1 MSYRGLVADPE
12 GLLIFDQPTDV
23 RVHGKGGYSTAS
35 VTVIPYSALLD
46 GDDQLGADGTVELWI
61 GGETY
66 YVPADAE
73 YTTVTDF
80 SLNEATT
87 GLATMTSPSTTTQ
100 RAAESGTA
108 SN

>member
-23 RVHGKGGYSTAS
+23 RVHGTGGYSTAS

-46 GDDQLGADGTVELWI
+46 DDGQLRADGTVELWV
-61 GGETY
+61 GNETY

-73 YTTVTDF
+73 YTLVTDF
-80 SLNEATT
+80 SLSEAETAVT
-87 GLATMTSPSTTTQ
+87 AFGELDATSHPVV
-100 RAAESGTA
+100 ES
-108 SN
+108 